1 MATLNELYS
10 TTGSPASTMTEAMSN
25 LRKYFSE
32 ADDPMRAKIEA
43 RLAKEQVGNQAQS
56 LNRFG
61 ARLASKTGGMTPL
74 QGYRANLGKTAQE
87 EAYQKG
93 YLNAKQ
99 NQIENKLQGIGLLS
113 SLADT
118 QNKLYGNEAGYL
130 QERKGAE
137 DEQLLRQM
145 KRNWNLEDY
154 DTAQRRQL
162 EDIYDKIMGGYSD
175 NTWSDIGS
183 SMLSS
188 GFGVLGNVAGRT
200 FDRWYEGRGNNN
212 YGMSP
217 NLTYNSGNNTQY
229 NLGLDYSLLG

>member
-1 MATLNELYS
+1 MNNLQNLYD
-10 TTGSPASTMTEAMSN
+10 TTGNPASTMTEAMSN

-118 QNKLYGNEAGYL
+118 QNKLYGSEASYL
-130 QERKGAE
+130 FGRKLQD
-137 DEQLLRQM
+137 DEQYKRALARDWKIEDNYSNYLDLRKQV
-145 KRNWNLEDY
+145 
-154 DTAQRRQL
+154 
-162 EDIYDKIMGGYSD
+162 YDKIMGGYEPYNPW
-175 NTWSDIGS
+175 NTIGS

-188 GFGVLGNVAGRT
+188 GTGILGGYIGDYFNSIS
-200 FDRWYEGRGNNN
+200 NNDSIDN
-212 YGMSP
+212 EL
-217 NLTYNSGNNTQY
+217 N
-229 NLGLDYSLLG
+229 SLLGGN